1 MPTLVSAALNLSR
14 PILLKRRLYLR
25 PACCLFLKILGA
37 IRLRYGKDIA
47 IAAHIV
53 SRSPTIKRSVCIRLG
68 TIGPFCFRRPPL
80 RVSSMISCRDFGE
93 YGRTSASWPFLPPE
107 TVGVRE
113 REHVSKFNVGE
124 PKRSSKAR
132 ALKLQSLQRNR

>member
-14 PILLKRRLYLR
+14 PILLKRRLHLR

-53 SRSPTIKRSVCIRLG
+53 SRSSTIKRSVCIRLG
-68 TIGPFCFRRPPL
+68 TIGPFCFLRPPL
-80 RVSSMISCRDFGE
+80 RTYSTISC
-93 YGRTSASWPFLPPE
+93 RTSASTADFCGIVDVPVRPKL
-107 TVGVRE
+107 GVRE

-124 PKRSSKAR
+124 PTRSSRAR
-132 ALKLQSLQRNR
+132 ALKLQRLQQNR